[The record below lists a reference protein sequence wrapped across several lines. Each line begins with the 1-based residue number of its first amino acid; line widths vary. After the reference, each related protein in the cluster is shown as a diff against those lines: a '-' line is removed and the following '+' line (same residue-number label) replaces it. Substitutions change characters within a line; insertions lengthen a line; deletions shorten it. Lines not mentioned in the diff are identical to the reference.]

1 MNIINKVKEESYIQW
16 IENFVKRVI
25 DTSGIE
31 CNEVVI
37 VDIEFSKRIFIT
49 IDGKD
54 YDIRT
59 WNFHTIA
66 VDEKGDSC
74 AEIVRYTLFK
84 MIWNEDGSGHGEEIN
99 NGTLRIQWK
108 N

>member
-25 DTSGIE
+25 DASGIE

-37 VDIEFSKRIFIT
+37 VDIEFSERIFIT

-59 WNFHTIA
+59 WNFHTVA
-66 VDEKGDSC
+66 VDSKGDPC
-74 AEIVRYTLFK
+74 AEMVRYTLFK
-84 MIWNEDGSGHGEEIN
+84 MIWNEDGSGRGEEIN
-99 NGTLRIQWK
+99 NGTLRIQWE